1 MMEAAYRELYGREYS
16 SASQFE
22 QVLWADAWNAAL
34 ACIYKHCKLIKY
46 IGD

>member
-1 MMEAAYRELYGREYS
+1 MMEIAYRMKYGKEYS
-16 SASQFE
+16 TASRFE

-34 ACIYKHCKLIKY
+34 ASIYNHCKLIKY